1 MAAWERNADV
11 FPNKGCTGPIDMV
24 LGIEN
29 QLVPIDVKA
38 EVWDRRYGTWSSKAS
53 LNPDAYVVLVNP
65 VTKNIRWKKNAD
77 KSPNCPLGLE
87 DFWD

>member
-38 EVWDRRYGTWSSKAS
+38 LAWDPRSATWYSKGPS
-53 LNPDAYVVLVNP
+53 ISNVYVVLVNP
-65 VTKNIRWKKNAD
+65 ETKEIRWKKNLD
-77 KSPNCPLGLE
+77 KSPNCPAGLE